1 MRKFGAFIMSMM
13 LSYFCI
19 MSFITL
25 INEGLEVSK
34 AIVLTAIALVL
45 WVIGFAVAVRGDE
58 L

>member
-1 MRKFGAFIMSMM
+1 MRKFGAFIMSVM
-13 LSYFCI
+13 LMYFCI

-25 INEGLEVSK
+25 INEGVEVSV
-34 AIVLTAIALVL
+34 AVVLTAIALVL